1 MRVKNNIYR
10 DLSLRYH
17 FVQLEPILIS
27 LNSLA
32 FNKIL
37 PLSKRLSLFLL
48 IDLISF
54 SKSKIR
60 NYCHLTGR
68 SKGILPPFR
77 LSRIKFRELADK
89 GLIPG
94 VRRSS

>member
-1 MRVKNNIYR
+1 LKNNIYR
-10 DLSLRYH
+10 DVSLRSH
-17 FVQLEPILIS
+17 FVHLEPTLII

-37 PLSKRLSLFLL
+37 PLSLRIKIFLL

-68 SKGILPPFR
+68 SRGILPEFKF
-77 LSRIKFRELADK
+77 SRIKFRELADK

-94 VRRSS
+94 IRRSSW